1 MSRYVLPFA
10 ALFALAACD
19 GPAVVERSLDEDGG
33 DTSPLASELP
43 PGTTNPSA
51 NSGITRYEALDR
63 ANGNGFAQSFRYDEA
78 NDRFYVDN
86 LAFDG
91 ANSPYTR
98 VTALG
103 AFDPGPFRV
112 YEGPSTYADNVT
124 GAPIEQ
130 FLHRAILGTSPS
142 GEVEFAIVRT
152 GSYVNYGFGG
162 FIYSRD
168 GSVTLPL
175 PDSGQAHFEG
185 DYRALRDFQNRGGIE
200 YSSGDMYI
208 DIDFEDFNEGDA
220 VKGAVFNRRIYDV
233 DGVDITA
240 SVIAGLQSEYDNLS
254 ISAIPNLV
262 FEVGPGHVD
271 SNGEMAGNVIS
282 TVVNGEGAA
291 VPLESGKYYALL
303 SGEGV
308 DEIVGVIVAEA
319 EDARSPGVTV
329 RETGGFILTRP

>member
-98 VTALG
+98 VSALG
-103 AFDPGPFRV
+103 TFDPGPFRV
-112 YEGPSTYADNVT
+112 YEGPATYADNAT
-124 GAPIEQ
+124 GAPIQQ

-175 PDSGQAHFEG
+175 PASGQAHFEG
-185 DYRALRDFQNRGGIE
+185 DYRGLRDFQNRGGIE
-200 YSSGDMYI
+200 YASGDMYI

-233 DGVDITA
+233 NGTDITGA
-240 SVIAGLQSEYDNLS
+240 VIAGLRTEYNNPA
-254 ISAIPNLV
+254 ISAIPNVV

-271 SNGEMAGNVIS
+271 RNGEMAGNVIS

-303 SGEGV
+303 SGENV
-308 DEIVGVIVAEA
+308 DEIVGVIVTQA

>member
-1 MSRYVLPFA
+1 MSRYALPFA
-10 ALFALAACD
+10 ALFAFAACD
-19 GPAVVERSLDEDGG
+19 GPAVVERSLDDDGSS
-33 DTSPLASELP
+33 TSPIAEELP
-43 PGTTNPSA
+43 PGTENPSA
-51 NSGITRYEALDR
+51 NSGITRYEARDT
-63 ANGNGFAQSFRYDEA
+63 ANGNGFAQSFRFDEE

-130 FLHRAILGTSPS
+130 FLHRAILGTSDS

-152 GSYVNYGFGG
+152 GSYVDYGFGG
-162 FIYSRD
+162 FIYSRE
-168 GSVTLPL
+168 GRVTLPL
-175 PDSGQAHFEG
+175 PATGQAHFEG
-185 DYRALRDFQNRGGIE
+185 EYRALRDFQNRGGLE
-200 YSSGDMYI
+200 YASGDMYI
-208 DIDFEDFNEGDA
+208 DIDFEDFNDGDA
-220 VKGAVFNRRIYDV
+220 VKGAVFNRRVYDV
-233 DGVDITA
+233 NGTDITT
-240 SVIAGLQSEYDNLS
+240 SVIAGLRDEYDNP
-254 ISAIPNLV
+254 AIAVLPNLV

-271 SNGEMAGNVIS
+271 RNGEMAGNIHS
-282 TVVNGEGAA
+282 TVVNGDGAA

-308 DEIVGVIVAEA
+308 DEIVGVIVAQA
-319 EDARSPGVTV
+319 PDARSPGVIV